1 MNILADSEV
10 QIDNNIMEVFLAEQ
24 ISQTSHPQQKSTS
37 GQRKGIKGPLIIEDR
52 LEFIYISFI
61 SLSETALYVTLE

>member
-10 QIDNNIMEVFLAEQ
+10 QIDNKILGDFLAEQ

-37 GQRKGIKGPLIIEDR
+37 GQRNGIKGPLIIMR
-52 LEFIYISFI
+52 QTWGYIKCI
-61 SLSETALYVTLE
+61 KLD